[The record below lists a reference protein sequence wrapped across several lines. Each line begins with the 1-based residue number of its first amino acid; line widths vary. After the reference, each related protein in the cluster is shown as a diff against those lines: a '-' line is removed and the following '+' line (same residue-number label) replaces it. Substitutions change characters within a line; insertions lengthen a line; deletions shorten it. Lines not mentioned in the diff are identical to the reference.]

1 METMH
6 PDVQLSDMKIKFN
19 KFISDYVGKGS
30 ESSAT
35 VDPFC
40 DVFIR
45 EVKIKSN
52 AELGKL

>member
-1 METMH
+1 MH
-6 PDVQLSDMKIKFN
+6 PDVLLSDMKIKFN
-19 KFISDYVGKGS
+19 KFISGYVEKGS